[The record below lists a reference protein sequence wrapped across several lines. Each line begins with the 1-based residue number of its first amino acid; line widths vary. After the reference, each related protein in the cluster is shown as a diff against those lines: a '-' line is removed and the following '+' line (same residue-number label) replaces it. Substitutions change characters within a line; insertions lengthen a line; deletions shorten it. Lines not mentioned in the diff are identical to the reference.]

1 MAKTTSIGPDLPVKN
16 EIEKL
21 LNLLMKSVLC
31 LIGKRMARWIGH
43 IRRYDNLLRKI
54 EHKIR
59 DEGLTIWTLLWRIE
73 LTVKYQECHLH
84 GPV

>member
-31 LIGKRMARWIGH
+31 LIGKGKARWIRH
-43 IRRYDNLLRKI
+43 IRCYDNLLRKI